1 MHHRFYILLT
11 ISVVGFFAAC
21 GNSNSGLSVDK
32 IENGATADNPKPENN
47 GPKGTPVFSDT
58 VYNFKKVTSGM
69 QVQHRYKFKNMGKGD
84 LLIRNCQAACGCTT
98 PGWTKDVIKPG
109 EEGYVDATF
118 NSTGRG
124 AKEGLENEKTITV
137 EFENS
142 TVETIV
148 LKFKATVFSTPE
160 EEAEYNQNNH

>member
-1 MHHRFYILLT
+1 MHHRLPILFSLLAA
-11 ISVVGFFAAC
+11 GFMAAC
-21 GNSNSGLSVDK
+21 GNGGSALSTEK
-32 IENGATADNPKPENN
+32 IENEATAENPNPKNN
-47 GPKGTPVFSDT
+47 GPKGTPVFTDT
-58 VYNFKKVTSGM
+58 VFNFNKVTSGM
-69 QVQHRYKFKNMGKGD
+69 QLKHRYIFKNVGKGD

-124 AKEGLENEKTITV
+124 AKDGLENEKSITV

-142 TVETIV
+142 TIESVL

-160 EEAEYNQNNH
+160 EDEEYEQNNH

>member
-1 MHHRFYILLT
+1 MQHRFKLLMLFMGMGFMAGCGSGDSK
-11 ISVVGFFAAC
+11 ISA
-21 GNSNSGLSVDK
+21 DT
-32 IENGATADNPKPENN
+32 IENEATAENPKPEKT
-47 GPKGTPVFSDT
+47 GPKGTPVFDDT

-69 QVQHRYKFKNMGKGD
+69 QVQHRYKFKNTGKGD

-98 PGWTKDVIKPG
+98 PGWTKEVIKPG
-109 EEGYVDATF
+109 EYGFVDATF

-124 AKEGLENEKTITV
+124 AKEGLENEKSITV

-142 TVETIV
+142 TIAFVM

-160 EEAEYNQNNH
+160 EDLEYEQNNH

>member
-1 MHHRFYILLT
+1 MQHRLLICFSLLT
-11 ISVVGFFAAC
+11 VGFMAAC
-21 GNSNSGLSVDK
+21 GNNKSNVSADK
-32 IENGATADNPKPENN
+32 IENEATVENPKPDNN
-47 GPKGTPVFSDT
+47 GPKGTPLFTDT
-58 VYNFKKVTSGM
+58 VYNFNKVTSGM
-69 QVQHRYKFKNMGKGD
+69 QLKHRYKFKNVGTGD

-124 AKEGLENEKTITV
+124 AKEGLENEKSITV

-142 TVETIV
+142 TIETV
-148 LKFKATVFSTPE
+148 LLKFKATVFSTPE
-160 EEAEYNQNNH
+160 EDEEYEQNNH

>member
-1 MHHRFYILLT
+1 MQCRFTILL
-11 ISVVGFFAAC
+11 VLVGAGFMAGC
-21 GNSNSGLSVDK
+21 GNGDSELSADK
-32 IENGATADNPKPENN
+32 IENEATADNPKPEKT
-47 GPKGTPVFSDT
+47 GPLGTPVFDDT

-69 QVQHRYKFKNMGKGD
+69 QVQHRYKFKNTGKGD

-98 PGWTKDVIKPG
+98 PGWTKEVIKPG

-124 AKEGLENEKTITV
+124 ANEGLENEKSITV

-142 TVETIV
+142 TIESVL

-160 EEAEYNQNNH
+160 EDEEYEQNNH